1 MFRCSLRAVFGPPGQ
16 GRVCP
21 GCRRWWPSRGLR
33 PALNVSL
40 FMSPLPSLRSFPP
53 SATLTLTLSHQ
64 NILRSWTARQRTRCT
79 FAPSSFEGPA
89 GSTDHEAVSL
99 NTAAFQD
106 FQHFI
111 HFQSSGLLHLL
122 NPSSPVQASHGEQS
136 STLCRSLPRA
146 RCPCSRRLAHANG
159 ICLTDLDASEVEADE
174 FQERCLAKKKNAR
187 NLTEALRSQPC
198 PAGHLAE
205 PRAHQQIHSCCFEP
219 PTKIC

>member
-89 GSTDHEAVSL
+89 GSTDHEAVSVK
-99 NTAAFQD
+99 Q
-106 FQHFI
+106 
-111 HFQSSGLLHLL
+111 G
-122 NPSSPVQASHGEQS
+122 PSKTS
-136 STLCRSLPRA
+136 STSSTSNPQDCYI
-146 RCPCSRRLAHANG
+146 CSTHL
-159 ICLTDLDASEVEADE
+159 
-174 FQERCLAKKKNAR
+174 
-187 NLTEALRSQPC
+187 ALRKLRTANSLRLYADLFREHGALAAEGLPMLT
-198 PAGHLAE
+198 GSVSLTLTHL
-205 PRAHQQIHSCCFEP
+205 
-219 PTKIC
+219 K